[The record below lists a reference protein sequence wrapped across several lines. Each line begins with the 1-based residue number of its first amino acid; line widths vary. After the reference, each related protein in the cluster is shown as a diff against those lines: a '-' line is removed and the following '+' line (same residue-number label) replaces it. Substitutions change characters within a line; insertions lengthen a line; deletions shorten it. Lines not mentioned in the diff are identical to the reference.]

1 MARRSVVLWWRPG
14 RGVVPRSGRPTR
26 RAATA
31 SSATSDRTPPP
42 SGARPSPPAKA
53 PRETVWSALSSY
65 GLVAVLALGV
75 LVASGRPSGPAA
87 LPVLGP
93 LSSRQATGWPAWLKS
108 LNVGDATGRDWLE
121 AGLPLLSWASGHIPS
136 PWPVHW
142 RGLAADTIA
151 ELTGTPLNNLRQL
164 LGSAVPLATAVAAPA
179 RSVRLPAELARV
191 APNLPGDHSR
201 VWAPLGTRP
210 LVGIYQTHSQEAF
223 VPALSKDA
231 KSAYSTV
238 WTKTVVQVGWWL
250 AKDLHARG
258 IPVVQSRVNN
268 MRRGVLASYNLAF
281 GTSQDILRWWP
292 SVRILLDVHRGDGS
306 NKDTLFLLHG
316 HRTARILLVVGTNQ
330 LLPNPHWRENLQ
342 FAQALSRA
350 LNHLAPGILAG
361 TGVETVPYRYNQQ
374 LLPADIQV
382 DIGGPDNSLGDQRRA
397 VKELAAALVQLIHS
411 GEVPGA
417 FFPKTR

>member
-1 MARRSVVLWWRPG
+1 MARRSVVWWWRPG
-14 RGVVPRSGRPTR
+14 REVVPRSGRTTR
-26 RAATA
+26 PAA
-31 SSATSDRTPPP
+31 SATSDSPPPP
-42 SGARPSPPAKA
+42 SGTRPSPPARA

-93 LSSRQATGWPAWLKS
+93 LSSRQATGWPAWLRS
-108 LNVGDATGRDWLE
+108 LKVGDATGRDWLE
-121 AGLPLLSWASGHIPS
+121 AGLPLLSWASGRIPS

-164 LGSAVPLATAVAAPA
+164 MGSAVPLATAVAAPA

-250 AKDLHARG
+250 AQDLHGLG
-258 IPVVQSRVNN
+258 IPVAQARVDN
-268 MRRGVLASYNLAF
+268 MREGILASWTLSLQTARQLLKWY
-281 GTSQDILRWWP
+281 P
-292 SVRILLDVHRGDGS
+292 SVDVLLDVHRS
-306 NKDTLFLLHG
+306 ARPLADTVARVHG
-316 HRTARILLVVGTNQ
+316 QDVARLLLVVGTNQ
-330 LLPNPHWRENLQ
+330 LLPNPHWQENLA
-342 FAQALSRA
+342 FALKLAAELKKM
-350 LNHLAPGILAG
+350 APGILRPP
-361 TGVETVPYRYNQQ
+361 GVDVAPYRYNQQ
-374 LLPADIQV
+374 LKPADV
-382 DIGGPDNSLGDQRRA
+382 LVEVGGPANTLAEVRRAAGYLARAVAALVRRRA
-397 VKELAAALVQLIHS
+397 V
-411 GEVPGA
+411 PGMR
-417 FFPKTR
+417 P